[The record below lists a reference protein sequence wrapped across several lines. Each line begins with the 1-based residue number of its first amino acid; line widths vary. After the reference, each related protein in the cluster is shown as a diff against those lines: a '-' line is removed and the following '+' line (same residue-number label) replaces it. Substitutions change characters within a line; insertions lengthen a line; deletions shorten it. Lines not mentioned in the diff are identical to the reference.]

1 MSWKKNS
8 TNGLRANLGLLAG
21 TGFVIASLALGG
33 LVLGC
38 GKSKPV
44 KSQDNWLDSLEQ
56 KKVEGPPPDIDVDDD
71 DDDDD
76 EEAKPPP
83 KPATTVRP
91 SSGRPMIQ
99 MGPSATIEST
109 FGVSPGAILKL
120 KAEGGAITLKIPE
133 GALDTGYNLSFKL
146 DKKGQVKKGG
156 VLGSIAYLKLTPGD
170 KLRARAVP
178 TRGDKYEL
186 RVPLNGKAS
195 VNLAVGAVETDKE
208 GVETGKP
215 TWKVYAPDRIE
226 EGFGEAYF
234 MVPEIGP
241 VMYIHAT
248 TAEATEPVPAAPGG

>member
-1 MSWKKNS
+1 MAPKNLHAS
-8 TNGLRANLGLLAG
+8 GLAVLLGA
-21 TGFVIASLALGG
+21 FVLGN
-33 LVLGC
+33 VTMGC
-38 GKSKPV
+38 GKPKP
-44 KSQDNWLDSLEQ
+44 KAQDNWLDSLEQ

-76 EEAKPPP
+76 KPEAKPAP
-83 KPATTVRP
+83 KPAATVQP

-99 MGPSATIEST
+99 MGPSAVIEST
-109 FGVSPGAILKL
+109 FGNSPGAILKL

-133 GALDTGYNLSFKL
+133 GALDTGYNLVFKP
-146 DKKGQVKKGG
+146 DNKGQVKKGTVFG
-156 VLGSIAYLKLTPGD
+156 TIAYLKLAPGD

-178 TRGDKYEL
+178 TRGDSYEL

-195 VNLAVGAVETDKE
+195 VNLAIGAVETDKQ

-215 TWKVYAPDRIE
+215 TWKVYAPERIE

-234 MVPEIGP
+234 KVPEIGP

-248 TAEATEPVPAAPGG
+248 SAEATEAAPGG